1 MKFLV
6 EEEYNG
12 SLLFRFVQK
21 QFENLYPNKIIDYI
35 EEGRIKVNGE
45 IKDKDYRVSLGDAV
59 EASDIGTLRTFYE
72 LSPEEREEIK
82 KGIVYENNDIIV
94 FCKSPGVVVH
104 KGAYKDYALVD
115 LLKAYTGNHNF
126 AFVNR
131 IDRDTEGLILGA
143 KHLLAVKELSREI
156 ENKNIH
162 KYYYILV
169 NGLIAEDNFE
179 IRNYLKKTGRKVEVV
194 EQGVEGAKESISHF
208 EVLGRGKEH
217 TLLRAYL
224 ETGRLHQL
232 RVQLSNIGH
241 PIVGD
246 KKYGKKEKVELCLFS
261 YKIHIALYDNLEV
274 EVEMPS
280 RFKNYIDL

>member
-6 EEEYNG
+6 EEEYDG

-21 QFENLYPNKIIDYI
+21 QYENLYPNKIIDYI
-35 EEGRIKVNGE
+35 EDGSIRVNGE
-45 IKDKDYRVSLGDAV
+45 VKDKDYRVSAGDEV

-104 KGAYKDYALVD
+104 KGAYKEHALVD

-126 AFVNR
+126 AFLNR
-131 IDRDTEGLILGA
+131 IDRDTAGLLLGG
-143 KHLLAVKELSREI
+143 KHLVAIKELSKEI

-162 KYYYILV
+162 KYYYVLV
-169 NGLIAEDNFE
+169 NGLISEDKFE

-232 RVQLSNIGH
+232 RVQLSNAGH

-261 YKIHIALYDNLEV
+261 YKIHIVLYDDLMVEV
-274 EVEMPS
+274 EVPK
-280 RFKNYIDL
+280 RFKNYLEN